1 MALKLNSIVI
11 TGLALFIIGLILP
24 FVDVLII
31 KSYGKA
37 AESIGSTL
45 LFASLAIFVA
55 GVIITLI
62 GFHKQSRQT
71 IDK

>member
-37 AESIGSTL
+37 AESIGSIL